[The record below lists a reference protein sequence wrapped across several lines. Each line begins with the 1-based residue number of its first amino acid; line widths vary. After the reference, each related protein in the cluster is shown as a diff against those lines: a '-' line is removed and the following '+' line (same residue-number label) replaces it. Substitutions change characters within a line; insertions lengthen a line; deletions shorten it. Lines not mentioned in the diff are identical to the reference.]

1 MKRVVSSLAMLWV
14 FAVSTGARA
23 DVPPGDVEF
32 CSGKS
37 AGTAC
42 QTEEGKGGACGDGT
56 CSRARPDGSVEY
68 ACFRCIEGAA
78 PTTTSPK
85 KGGCAGGSDA
95 AGGALIAVALGL
107 GAWRGRRRAAR

>member
-1 MKRVVSSLAMLWV
+1 MKRFVSSMAMMWV
-14 FAVSTGARA
+14 CVVSTGARA
-23 DVPPGDVEF
+23 DIPPSDVEF

-68 ACFRCIEGAA
+68 ACYRCIEGAA
-78 PTTTSPK
+78 PATTTK
-85 KGGCAGGSDA
+85 KGACAGGSDA
-95 AGGALIAVALGL
+95 AWGAVIAAAVGMA
-107 GAWRGRRRAAR
+107 AWRGRRRAGR